1 MVVAYKCVGP
11 TLLLLESGGGLHRH
25 PIGLVWLAAIA
36 NLAEKDRT
44 NKTTK
49 AKLDLI
55 TSNADVIL
63 LNP

>member
-44 NKTTK
+44 NKTTNK
-49 AKLDLI
+49 RSLI
-55 TSNADVIL
+55 
-63 LNP
+63 